1 MDLGQHRDTCFIGG
15 LLFCEQSDIIS
26 IREVLL
32 VMLYRLVSSL
42 YQVDSLAA
50 HSDNQHITEML
61 NTFKSNLDVV
71 CTKSLEAWRDIQML
85 DVVAKA
91 IRVMNNET
99 SLKSLMDLGDYD
111 EI

>member
-1 MDLGQHRDTCFIGG
+1 MGQNRDTCFIRG

-32 VMLYRLVSSL
+32 VMLYRLASSL

-50 HSDNQHITEML
+50 HSDNQYVTETL
-61 NTFKSNLDVV
+61 NTFESNFDVV
-71 CTKSLEAWRDIQML
+71 CTKSIEAWRDIQTL

-111 EI
+111 GN

>member
-1 MDLGQHRDTCFIGG
+1 MCFIRG

-32 VMLYRLVSSL
+32 VIAIQTCIKV

-50 HSDNQHITEML
+50 HSDNQHITETL
-61 NTFKSNLDVV
+61 NAFESNLDVV

-99 SLKSLMDLGDYD
+99 SLKSLIDLGNYD
-111 EI
+111 GN